1 MQKSSNLSTPRASTR
16 SREPAAALTGVSSVK
31 GQATLT
37 VKLGLQGTILSADKR
52 PHYHF
57 RRAPSSFDK
66 EALPA
71 SPIKSPGSLQESK
84 RMSPGLCHSAER
96 LLECDDR
103 GFPGSP
109 VAGTQCLQCRGVQLR
124 SGGRVRSLYTQ
135 L

>member
-1 MQKSSNLSTPRASTR
+1 MQKSSNLSAPRASTR
-16 SREPAAALTGVSSVK
+16 SREPAAAPTGVSSVK

-57 RRAPSSFDK
+57 RRAPSQDK
-66 EALPA
+66 ETLPVSA
-71 SPIKSPGSLQESK
+71 IKSPGSLQGSK
-84 RMSPGLCHSAER
+84 RMSPGLYHNAER
-96 LLECDDR
+96 LLKCDDR

-109 VAGTQCLQCRGVQLR
+109 VAETSVLPMQGGAASTP
-124 SGGRVRSLYTQ
+124 GGRVRSLYTQ